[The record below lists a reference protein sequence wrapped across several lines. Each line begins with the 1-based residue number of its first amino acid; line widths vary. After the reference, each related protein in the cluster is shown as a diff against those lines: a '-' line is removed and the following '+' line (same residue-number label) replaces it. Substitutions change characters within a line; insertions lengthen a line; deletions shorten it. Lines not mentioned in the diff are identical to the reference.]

1 MRHLLS
7 YALTS
12 INVITSKI
20 MAVYKLKTTK
30 RQALPRSK
38 RLRELGGGGGGATSS
53 VVTINSG
60 GNVTPGAAHYHANKA
75 ALDQIT
81 TDADG
86 YQYITRLVEQPDGSL
101 KEVTEKVKAGTA
113 DYANDISPEALT
125 NLPYLS
131 KLADDVAKGKITFEQ
146 GLKSLG
152 AAIFG
157 EYTSGLNGG
166 KGAAIDELGNAEVE
180 SLRVRTYFE
189 CLEIIVNKLS
199 TIEGDQLLTE
209 ADTIERVEELSG
221 GRYRIHI
228 KPKYDGYKTSQVANN
243 ILKGMVNTLGSG
255 GDEYYAAWFK
265 VDRVNTVYNYM
276 DVTVYA
282 DADVPA
288 GVNYP
293 PCELMRVA
301 RWGNTADTTRQSC
314 IYLSSTEGRIVH
326 LTGVNTPKVTAAN
339 YGATF
344 GSLPE
349 FLAAMDLPI
358 VKGQDY
364 VYARGLVV
372 QDIIRV
378 DYQGKPQAEIIDR
391 GQWVS
396 GGSYYAADLNP
407 TTGTYETSDVWHYGC
422 RYRCAKTGTTIEPAY
437 GVTDWAM
444 VEGNP
449 ELMVGFKEDVIFC
462 APSNFSAT
470 LTVVVKAY
478 NQDITETISDSDVS
492 WSRYSETAWGEHRLP
507 EDILWAADRRTSG
520 KVLSLTIDDLGYD
533 PIAPPRVVRF
543 IATVKNRYLHI

>member
-1 MRHLLS
+1 
-7 YALTS
+7 
-12 INVITSKI
+12 
-20 MAVYKLKTTK
+20 MAVYNLKTTK

-38 RLRELGGGGGGATSS
+38 RLRELGGGGGSATSS

-86 YQYITRLVEQPDGSL
+86 YQYLTRLVEQPDGTL
-101 KEVTEKVKAGTA
+101 AEVTEKVKAGEA
-113 DYANDISPEALT
+113 DYANDISPEVLA

-131 KLADDVAKGKITFEQ
+131 KIADDIAKGQITFEA
-146 GLKSLG
+146 GLKSLALAILNGG
-152 AAIFG
+152 ATFG
-157 EYTSGLNGG
+157 GYTSGLPGG
-166 KGAAIDELGNAEVE
+166 TGAAIDELGNAEFE
-180 SLRVRTYFE
+180 SVKVRTYFE
-189 CLEIIVNKLS
+189 CLELIINKLS

-209 ADTIERVEELSG
+209 SDTIERVEELGG
-221 GRYRIHI
+221 GRYRLYY
-228 KPKYDGYKTSQVANN
+228 KPKYEGYVTSQVANN
-243 ILKGMVNTLGSG
+243 ILKGIINTLGSG
-255 GDEYYAAWFK
+255 GGEYYTSWLK
-265 VDRVNTVYNYM
+265 VDRVNTTYGHI
-276 DVTVYA
+276 DVTAYA

-288 GVNYP
+288 GTNYP
-293 PCELMRVA
+293 PCELMRVG
-301 RWGNTADTTRQSC
+301 RWGNTADAKRQSC

-326 LTGVNTPKVTAAN
+326 LTGVNAPKVTAAN

-344 GSLPE
+344 GALPE
-349 FLAAMDLPI
+349 FLAAMDLP
-358 VKGQDY
+358 VVEGQDY

-396 GGSYYAADLNP
+396 GGSYYAAELNP
-407 TTGTYETSDVWHYGC
+407 ATGVYETSDVWHYGC
-422 RYRCAKTGTTIEPAY
+422 RYRCSKTGTTVEPAY

-444 VEGNP
+444 VEGDP

-462 APSNFSAT
+462 NPANFSAT

-478 NQDITETISDSDVS
+478 NQDITDTIADSDVV
-492 WSRYSETAWGEHRLP
+492 WSRYSETAWGERRLL
-507 EDILWAADRRTSG
+507 DDAKWSGAHSGAG

-533 PIAPPRVVRF
+533 PIAPPKLVRF
-543 IATVKNRYLHI
+543 IAEVNK

>member
-1 MRHLLS
+1 
-7 YALTS
+7 
-12 INVITSKI
+12 
-20 MAVYKLKTTK
+20 MAVYNLKTTK

-38 RLRELGGGGGGATSS
+38 RLRELGGGGGSATSS

-86 YQYITRLVEQPDGSL
+86 YQYLTRLVEQPDGTL
-101 KEVTEKVKAGTA
+101 KEVTEKVKAGVA

-125 NLPYLS
+125 KLPYLS
-131 KLADDVAKGKITFEQ
+131 KIADDIAEGKITFAA
-146 GLKSLG
+146 GLKTLALAVLNDG
-152 AAIFG
+152 ATFG
-157 EYTSGLNGG
+157 GYTSGLTGG
-166 KGAAIDELGNAEVE
+166 TGAAIDELGNAEFE
-180 SLRVRTYFE
+180 SVKVRTYFE
-189 CLEIIVNKLS
+189 CLELIINKLS

-209 ADTIERVEELSG
+209 SDTIERVEELGG
-221 GRYRIHI
+221 GRYRLYY
-228 KPKYDGYKTSQVANN
+228 KPKYEGYVTSQVANN
-243 ILKGMVNTLGSG
+243 ILKGIINTLGSG
-255 GDEYYAAWFK
+255 GGEYYTSWLK
-265 VDRVNTVYNYM
+265 VDRVNTTYGHI
-276 DVTVYA
+276 DVTAYA

-288 GVNYP
+288 GTNYP
-293 PCELMRVA
+293 PCELMRVG
-301 RWGNTADTTRQSC
+301 RWGNTADAKRQSC

-326 LTGVNTPKVTAAN
+326 LTGVNAPKVTAAN

-344 GSLPE
+344 GALPE
-349 FLAAMDLPI
+349 FLAAMDLP
-358 VKGQDY
+358 VVEGQDY

-407 TTGTYETSDVWHYGC
+407 ATGVYETSDVWHYGC
-422 RYRCAKTGTTIEPAY
+422 RYRCSKTGTTVEPAY

-462 APSNFSAT
+462 DPANFSAT

-478 NQDITETISDSDVS
+478 NQDITDTIADSDVS
-492 WSRYSETAWGEHRLP
+492 WSRYSEDFKG
-507 EDILWAADRRTSG
+507 DRRTLADSQWSSAHRSAG
-520 KVLSLTIDDLGYD
+520 KVLALTIDDIEYD
-533 PIAPPRVVRF
+533 PIAPPTLVRF
-543 IATVKNRYLHI
+543 IAEVNK

>member
-1 MRHLLS
+1 
-7 YALTS
+7 
-12 INVITSKI
+12 
-20 MAVYKLKTTK
+20 MAVYNLKTTK

-86 YQYITRLVEQPDGSL
+86 YQYLTRLVEQPDGTL
-101 KEVTEKVKAGTA
+101 KEVTEKVKAGVA
-113 DYANDISPEALT
+113 DYANDISPEALA

-131 KLADDVAKGKITFEQ
+131 KLADDVAKGNITFEA
-146 GLKSLG
+146 GLKSLALAMLNDG
-152 AAIFG
+152 ATFG
-157 EYTSGLNGG
+157 GYTSGLTSGT
-166 KGAAIDELGNAEVE
+166 GAAIDKLGNAEVE

-189 CLEIIVNKLS
+189 CLEIIINKLS

-209 ADTIERVEELSG
+209 SDTIERVEELGS
-221 GRYRIHI
+221 GRYRLYL
-228 KPKYDGYKTSQVANN
+228 KPKYEGYVTSQAANN
-243 ILKGMVNTLGSG
+243 ILKGIINTLGSG
-255 GDEYYAAWFK
+255 GGEYYTSWLK
-265 VDRVNTVYNYM
+265 VDRVNTTYGYI
-276 DVTVYA
+276 DVTAYA

-288 GVNYP
+288 GTNYP
-293 PCELMRVA
+293 PCELMRIA
-301 RWGNTADTTRQSC
+301 RWGNSTDASRQSC
-314 IYLSSTEGRIVH
+314 IYLSSTEGRVVH
-326 LTGVNTPKVTAAN
+326 LTGVTAPKITAAN

-344 GSLPE
+344 GTLPD
-349 FLAAMDLPI
+349 FLKALNLPI
-358 VKGQDY
+358 VEGQDY

-396 GGSYYAADLNP
+396 GGSYYASDLNP
-407 TTGTYETSDVWHYGC
+407 TTGVYETSDVWHYGC
-422 RYRCAKTGTTIEPAY
+422 RYRCAKTGTTVEPAY

-449 ELMVGFKEDVIFC
+449 EIMVGFKEEVIFC
-462 APSNFSAT
+462 DPANFRAT

-478 NQDITETISDSDVS
+478 NQDITATITDDDVT
-492 WSRYSETAWGEHRLP
+492 WERYSETAWGEHRLL
-507 EDILWAADRRTSG
+507 DDTAWRTNRGNSG
-520 KVLSLTIDDLGYD
+520 KVLSLTLDDLGYD

-543 IATVKNRYLHI
+543 IVTVKK